1 MMTTRSAAATRRR
14 GLALIA
20 AIVALAVLSITTTI
34 IVRDLVVQR
43 RLLERRHAQ
52 LQSAALARA
61 GIEHAAA
68 RLLTSTETYDGD
80 ALELLPQASLLISAE
95 REPGSAQIFRLSSV
109 SRFPTDVPAPVMHT
123 LFQRVRR
130 VADGK
135 DVRLEFLPPPPEL
148 GGTP

>member
-1 MMTTRSAAATRRR
+1 MIRSKTRR
-14 GLALIA
+14 GLAMIA

-68 RLLTSTETYDGD
+68 RLLTSTNTYD
-80 ALELLPQASLLISAE
+80 AEPLELLPQASLLISAQ
-95 REPGSAQIFRLSSV
+95 REPDSTQIFRLSSV
-109 SRFPTDVPAPVMHT
+109 SRFPTDVPAPVMNT
-123 LFQRVRR
+123 LSQRVRR
-130 VADGK
+130 VAEGK
-135 DVRLEFLPPPPEL
+135 DVRLEFLPPLPSVPEK
-148 GGTP
+148 PE